1 MIMSPIYLL
10 IMAALAA
17 VCLYFARRKNT
28 DEEDIAIDDE
38 MTNNEHVNKTNDI
51 KTE

>member
-10 IMAALAA
+10 IMVALAA

-28 DEEDIAIDDE
+28 DEEDTAIDDE
-38 MTNNEHVNKTNDI
+38 ITNNEHANKSNEI

>member
-28 DEEDIAIDDE
+28 DEEGPAIDDE
-38 MTNNEHVNKTNDI
+38 MTNNEHSNKSNEI